1 MRYRLDEDHYDEFV
15 QLPAGTEVGDGC
27 EVTWKY
33 PNNVENAALRGKYK
47 PPSKS
52 MTPLD
57 DEARAAY
64 EKHFNQDSPERDPS
78 KKASIFSIDPSDT
91 GTAAPSTGNAFTG
104 KPIAGPDRPNPA
116 PNNPTE
122 KARTGIDPT
131 KDDSVA
137 KEDPLANKTPVG
149 HKPSESIPAGKK

>member
-1 MRYRLDEDHYDEFV
+1 MRYRLNEDHYDEFV

-27 EVTWKY
+27 EVSWKY

-47 PPSKS
+47 PPSQS

-57 DEARAAY
+57 DEARAAFA
-64 EKHFNQDSPERDPS
+64 EHFKQESSERDPL

-91 GTAAPSTGNAFTG
+91 GSAAPSTGNAFTG
-104 KPIAGPDRPNPA
+104 KPVAAPSRPNPA
-116 PNNPTE
+116 PEVPTE
-122 KARTGIDPT
+122 PKKTGIDPT

-137 KEDPLANKTPVG
+137 NEDPLGNKTPVG
-149 HKPSESIPAGKK
+149 HKPSESLPAGKK